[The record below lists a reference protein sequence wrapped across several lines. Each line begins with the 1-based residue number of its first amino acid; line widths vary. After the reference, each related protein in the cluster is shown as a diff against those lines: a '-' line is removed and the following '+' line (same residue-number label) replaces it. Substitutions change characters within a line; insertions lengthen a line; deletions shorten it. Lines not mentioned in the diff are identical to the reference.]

1 MNFRRCITALA
12 LLTLFAGLAAA
23 QNYGSAGGAMTCD
36 TVAQVTP
43 TIRAEGVTELVG
55 DIVITCQGGNASASS
70 SIPIPQGNIV
80 ISLSAPVTS
89 RLATG
94 GVPLGANGTP
104 SEALLLIDEPNSG
117 IAAPVAGYGPAAPLG
132 LCTSAIGCVEYPTL
146 VNTSAGN
153 YIVATATQH
162 TSSSSSP
169 YTGAADPGANVF
181 QGNVLG
187 NLVSFQGIPFLP
199 PVTSGIVRVYRITN
213 IRVNAT
219 GLAGTS
225 LAPIT
230 ASISTNGQSTLALL
244 TPNVTVAYATNSMT
258 PTLTTGSAGPLCTGQ
273 NTLNAATLNFKEL
286 IPNAFKTRV
295 APVGTNTYSS
305 YLGTSSAAYYMQ
317 NAPGQ
322 LYSSESGFIF
332 PATGVQAGLAD
343 FGTRFKATFANL
355 PSGMTVYVSGTNV
368 ITSPNYAPGLPGS
381 FYAPEPSY
389 AVLLASSVGEAGVF
403 AQASS
408 TGLVAL
414 SGAAPMAVW
423 EVLNTNTSA
432 IENFQFTVQIA
443 YAANVPP
450 LTNVTGLTT
459 PAPTGTPSVTLA
471 YAPTSTNAGPSVGAY
486 TTSTAIPR
494 FAPGNGVLNG
504 IIQIVPCQTLLLFP
518 YVTSQAG
525 FDTGIS
531 ISNTSADPWST
542 LQTTG
547 YCTLNFYGANAPTT
561 ATQTPVIPP
570 GTEWA
575 STAYSYVPF
584 SGAGTGFAGYI
595 FATCN
600 FQFAHGFAFVSD
612 YGARNI
618 AMGYLALIVT
628 NGTPQSTFR
637 GSGASVQGENLNN

>member
-55 DIVITCQGGNASASS
+55 DIVITCQGGNASASG

-80 ISLSAPVTS
+80 VSLSAPVTS

-94 GVPLGANGTP
+94 GVPLGANGNP

-117 IAAPVAGYGPAAPLG
+117 IAAPVAGYGPAAPLS
-132 LCTSAIGCVEYPTL
+132 LCPSAIGCVEYPTQ
-146 VNTSAGN
+146 VTTAAGN
-153 YIVATATQH
+153 YIVATATANPANPL
-162 TSSSSSP
+162 TTP
-169 YTGAADPGANVF
+169 NPGANVF
-181 QGNVLG
+181 QGNVSG

-213 IRVNAT
+213 IRVNANA
-219 GLAGTS
+219 LVGTS

-258 PTLTTGSAGPLCTGQ
+258 PTVTTGSAGPLCTGQ
-273 NTLNAATLNFKEL
+273 NTLTVATLNFKEL

-295 APVGTNTYSS
+295 APIGTNTYSS
-305 YLGTSSAAYYMQ
+305 YLGTSAAAYYMQ

-355 PSGMTVYVSGTNV
+355 PSGMTVYVSGQNV
-368 ITSPNYAPGLPGS
+368 ITPPNYVPGLPGS

-389 AVLLASSVGEAGVF
+389 ALLLASSAGEAGVF
-403 AQASS
+403 AAASS

-423 EVLNTNTSA
+423 EVVNTNTSA
-432 IENFQFTVQIA
+432 IENFQFTVAIA
-443 YAANVPP
+443 YSANVPP

-471 YAPTSTNAGPSVGAY
+471 YAPTSTNAGPSVGAN

-494 FAPGNGVLNG
+494 FMAGNGVLNG

-525 FDTGIS
+525 FDTGIA

-561 ATQTPVIPP
+561 APQTPVIPP

-575 STAYSYVPF
+575 NTAYSYVPYT
-584 SGAGTGFAGYI
+584 GAGTGFAGYI

-612 YGARNI
+612 YGARNL

-628 NGTPQSTFR
+628 NGTPQTTFR
-637 GSGASVQGENLNN
+637 GSGASVQGEALNN

>member
-43 TIRAEGVTELVG
+43 TIRAEGITELVG
-55 DIVITCQGGNASASS
+55 DIVITCQGGNASASG

-80 ISLSAPVTS
+80 VSVNQPVTS

-94 GVPLGANGTP
+94 GIPLGANGTP

-117 IAAPVAGYGPAAPLG
+117 IAAPVPGYGPAAPLT
-132 LCTSAIGCVEYPTL
+132 LCPSAIGCVEYPTA
-146 VNTSAGN
+146 VTTANGT
-153 YIVATATQH
+153 YIVATATANPANPL
-162 TSSSSSP
+162 TTP
-169 YTGAADPGANVF
+169 NPGANVF
-181 QGNVLG
+181 QGNVSG

-199 PVTSGIVRVYRITN
+199 PVTANIVRVYRITN

-219 GLAGTS
+219 ALAGTS

-258 PTLTTGSAGPLCTGQ
+258 PTVTTGSAGPLCTSQ
-273 NTLNAATLNFKEL
+273 NTLTVATLNFKEL

-295 APVGTNTYSS
+295 APIGTNTYSS
-305 YLGTSSAAYYMQ
+305 YLGTSSAGYYLQ

-332 PATGVQAGLAD
+332 PALNVQAGLAD

-368 ITSPNYAPGLPGS
+368 ITTPNYAPALPGS
-381 FYAPEPSY
+381 FYAPQPAY
-389 AVLLASSVGEAGVF
+389 ALLLASSAGEAGTF
-403 AQASS
+403 AAASS

-414 SGAAPMAVW
+414 SGTAPMAVW
-423 EVLNTNTSA
+423 EVVNTNTSA

-443 YAANVPP
+443 YAANTPP

-471 YAPTSTNAGPSVGAY
+471 YAPTSTNASASVGAN
-486 TTSTAIPR
+486 TTATAIPR
-494 FAPGNGVLNG
+494 FNAGNGILNG

-518 YVTSQAG
+518 YVTDNYG
-525 FDTGIS
+525 FDTGFA
-531 ISNTSADPWST
+531 ISNTSMDPWST

-547 YCTLNFYGANAPTT
+547 YCTLNFYGTNAPTT
-561 ATQTPVIPP
+561 PPQSPVIAP

-575 STAYSYVPF
+575 NNVSAYVPQ
-584 SGAGTGFAGYI
+584 SSSNTGFAGYM

-628 NGTPQSTFR
+628 NTTPQSTFR